1 MGQPS
6 GMSRRAGDRGA
17 EITSPTNVCA
27 PGKMASTEARDVWG
41 CAMDRAYREAFKA
54 QGTYLLRR
62 VSYIYLVY
70 TVVLV
75 VIVVLG
81 LAGGAVLSALL
92 KSEDSLVGFAGVG
105 AGLLLVRCVYPIM
118 AIAGLRTLGPDRAN
132 TVGMVA
138 ASITLAVCLAYLA
151 RSGFSTDLM
160 SWAPIEW
167 AKVIL
172 CSLYLIGLVKVR
184 RHPVRQRIE
193 F

>member
-1 MGQPS
+1 
-6 GMSRRAGDRGA
+6 
-17 EITSPTNVCA
+17 
-27 PGKMASTEARDVWG
+27 
-41 CAMDRAYREAFKA
+41 MDKEYKAAFKA

-62 VSYIYLVY
+62 VSYIFLVY
-70 TVVLV
+70 TIILGI
-75 VIVVLG
+75 IVVLG
-81 LAGGAVLSALL
+81 LAGGALLSALT
-92 KSEDSLVGFAGVG
+92 KSAEGLVGFAGVG

-118 AIAGLRTLGPDRAN
+118 AVAGLRTLGYDRAN
-132 TVGMVA
+132 TVGLVA
-138 ASITLAVCLAYLA
+138 GSITLAVCLAYLA

>member
-1 MGQPS
+1 
-6 GMSRRAGDRGA
+6 
-17 EITSPTNVCA
+17 
-27 PGKMASTEARDVWG
+27 
-41 CAMDRAYREAFKA
+41 MDKEYKAAFKA

-62 VSYIYLVY
+62 VSYIFLVY
-70 TVVLV
+70 TAVLV

-81 LAGGAVLSALL
+81 IAGGTLLSALTGGAEPL
-92 KSEDSLVGFAGVG
+92 AGFAGIG
-105 AGLLLVRCVYPIM
+105 ALLLLVRCVYPVM
-118 AIAGLRTLGPDRAN
+118 AIAGLRTVGPDRAN
-132 TVGMVA
+132 TAGLVA
-138 ASITLAVCLAYLA
+138 GSITLAVCLAYLA